1 MQPNYLCFFF
11 LFFFLLFGCCYL
23 SEILFVVLDVRKAG
37 SADSDEIPHF
47 VVSHLGL
54 F

>member
-1 MQPNYLCFFF
+1 MQPKYLCFFF
-11 LFFFLLFGCCYL
+11 WLFGCCYL

-37 SADSDEIPHF
+37 STDPDGMPHF